1 MKDLLARLKPN
12 AIIVAAFLAG
22 IAMADMLG
30 NGKDAQ
36 IGLAAVG
43 ALGGALIA
51 ILNGDR
57 HDRRRKP
64 LRRRKTRSPR
74 RKRI

>member
-1 MKDLLARLKPN
+1 MRDLLARLKPN
-12 AIIVAAFLAG
+12 ALLVACLLSA
-22 IAMADMLG
+22 IAMADMIG
-30 NGKDAQ
+30 NGRDAQ

-57 HDRRRKP
+57 HTRKRQP
-64 LRRRKTRSPR
+64 LRRRKTR
-74 RKRI
+74 RKRIR